1 MYVDKER
8 ILKVASLYLEG
19 KRMDEISKIVGVAA
33 SNVSKDLF
41 RLKYVS
47 KILYD
52 MVNQK
57 KKENRSM
64 DARRKAV
71 NG

>member
-8 ILKVASLYLEG
+8 ILKVAALYLEG
-19 KRMDEISKIVGVAA
+19 KRMDEISTIVGVAA

-64 DARRKAV
+64 DARRKTA

>member
-8 ILKVASLYLEG
+8 ILKVAALYLEG
-19 KRMDEISKIVGVAA
+19 KRMDEISTIVGVAA

-64 DARRKAV
+64 DARRKAA

>member
-8 ILKVASLYLEG
+8 ILKVATLYLEG
-19 KRMDEISKIVGVAA
+19 KRMEEISKIVGVAA

-52 MVNQK
+52 MVNKK

-64 DARRKAV
+64 DARRKAA

>member
-19 KRMDEISKIVGVAA
+19 KRMDEISTIVGVAA

-41 RLKYVS
+41 RLKYIS

-64 DARRKAV
+64 DARRKAA

>member
-8 ILKVASLYLEG
+8 ILKVAALYLEG

-64 DARRKAV
+64 DARRKTA

>member
-8 ILKVASLYLEG
+8 ILKVATLYLEG
-19 KRMDEISKIVGVAA
+19 KRMNEISKIVGVAA

-52 MVNQK
+52 MVNKK

-64 DARRKAV
+64 DARRKTA

>member
-8 ILKVASLYLEG
+8 ILKVAALYLEG

>member
-8 ILKVASLYLEG
+8 ILKVAVLYFEG

-64 DARRKAV
+64 DARRKTA

>member
-19 KRMDEISKIVGVAA
+19 KRMDEISTIIGVAA

-64 DARRKAV
+64 DARRKAA

>member
-8 ILKVASLYLEG
+8 ILKVAALYLEG

-64 DARRKAV
+64 DTRRKAA

>member
-8 ILKVASLYLEG
+8 ILKVAALYLEG
-19 KRMDEISKIVGVAA
+19 KRMDEISKIVGIAA

>member
-8 ILKVASLYLEG
+8 ILKVAALYLEG
-19 KRMDEISKIVGVAA
+19 KRMDEISKIVGVTA

-64 DARRKAV
+64 DARRKAA